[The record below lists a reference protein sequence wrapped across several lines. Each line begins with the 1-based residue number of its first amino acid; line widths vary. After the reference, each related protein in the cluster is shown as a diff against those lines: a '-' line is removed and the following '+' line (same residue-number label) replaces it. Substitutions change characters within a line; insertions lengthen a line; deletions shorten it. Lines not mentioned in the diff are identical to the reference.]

1 MEGSG
6 ASPNAVS
13 SDSASIRCG
22 SVSGVTNSQNPV
34 GVASKTGDSVGGLG
48 LYAAEP
54 MVGQCGT

>member
-1 MEGSG
+1 M
-6 ASPNAVS
+6 S
-13 SDSASIRCG
+13 SDSASIRCDF
-22 SVSGVTNSQNPV
+22 VQNPV

>member
-1 MEGSG
+1 M
-6 ASPNAVS
+6 S
-13 SDSASIRCG
+13 SDSASIRCDF
-22 SVSGVTNSQNPV
+22 VSGVTNSQNPV